1 MSRRLLMGNEAFGL
15 GAVKAGANV
24 VCGYP
29 GTPSTEVLETVAK
42 VNPGQQIHV
51 EWSTNEKAALELAAG
66 ASYCGARCLVTMKQV
81 GLNVASDP
89 LMSLCYVGVKGGV
102 VLLVADDPGPISSQ
116 TEQDTRR
123 FGSFSKVPVLDPTS
137 PVEAYSIMGYAFELS
152 ERHATPVI
160 VRSST
165 RVSHGSAVVDVEE
178 GYEPHSIEG
187 FERDPKWVIFPKRSY
202 LGHLQINERLPRIAD
217 EYHESGLN
225 TLEIVGI
232 ASEGQGDAS
241 SAEAEAETETIGIA
255 CGGSSYAYVREV
267 LERSLEFGLDAPGI
281 AYKVLKVATP
291 FPFPKKSA
299 AEFLAGIEHVICIEE
314 LDHVIEDEL
323 IRLCGERHLGALIS
337 GKLDGRAKAAGENS
351 VDSVAADLRGY
362 MHSLGLLEDHVAG
375 CGQGE
380 DGAHPGGKAE
390 RPADAQLASML
401 PPRPPVLCA
410 GCPHRGAFYAV
421 KKATEG
427 KLAHFSGD
435 IGCYT
440 LGNAMPL
447 DMVDNC
453 LCMGAGINMAQG
465 MGVAEPDS
473 LNFAFVGDSTFFAS
487 GMTGV
492 VNSIYNGN
500 PIKLMVL
507 DNSTTAMTGHQPHPG
522 TGIRMSERST
532 GRETSPISIRAVLEA
547 IGVNPICECHAN
559 DLDET
564 TAAVK
569 DAIEAPGTAAV
580 IFKDP
585 CAAVVRTGKHATV
598 NQEKCTACKK
608 CIRKLGCPAIVLQ
621 GGVVHIDESLC
632 NACGLCT
639 FVCSAD
645 AIETG
650 EN

>member
-15 GAVKAGANV
+15 GAVRSGVNV

-42 VNPGQQIHV
+42 HNPDQQIHV

-66 ASYCGARCLVTMKQV
+66 ASYCGDRCLITMKQV

-123 FGSFSKVPVLDPTS
+123 FGSFSKVPVLDPVS
-137 PVEAYSIMGYAFELS
+137 PAEAYSMMAYAFELS
-152 ERHATPVI
+152 EKYATPVI

-178 GYEPHSIEG
+178 GYVPHVADG

-202 LGHLQINERLPRIAD
+202 SGHLEINDRLPRIASD
-217 EYHESGLN
+217 YHESRLN
-225 TLEIVGI
+225 TIEVVG
-232 ASEGQGDAS
+232 D
-241 SAEAEAETETIGIA
+241 EAAPTTIGIA
-255 CGGSSYAYVREV
+255 CGGSSYTYAREA
-267 LERSLEFGLDAPGI
+267 LERRGEFGLDVPGV

-291 FPFPKKSA
+291 YPFPKTSGMKLF
-299 AEFLAGIEHVICIEE
+299 EGVGNVLCIEE
-314 LDHVIEDEL
+314 LDHVIEDAL
-323 IRLCGERHLGALIS
+323 TMLCGESGAGVCIS
-337 GKLDGRAKAAGENS
+337 GKLDGCAKAAGENS
-351 VDSVAADLRGY
+351 VDSVASDIRAYLA
-362 MHSLGLLEDHVAG
+362 HLGLVDGEGDCAKAG
-375 CGQGE
+375 TL
-380 DGAHPGGKAE
+380 KA
-390 RPADAQLASML
+390 DDMQLAATL

-421 KKATEG
+421 KKATKG
-427 KLAHFSGD
+427 MKAYYSGD

-465 MGVAEPDS
+465 MGIAEPDAM
-473 LNFAFVGDSTFFAS
+473 NFAFVGDSTFFAS

-522 TGIRMSERST
+522 TGVRMSERAT
-532 GRETSPISIRAVLEA
+532 GRETSPISIRAMLEA
-547 IGVNPICECHAN
+547 MGVDPICECHAN
-559 DLDET
+559 NLDET
-564 TAAVK
+564 TEAVK
-569 DAIEAPGTAAV
+569 TAIEAPGTAAV

-585 CAAVVRTGKHATV
+585 CAALVRTGRHAVV
-598 NQEKCTACKK
+598 NQDKCTTCKK
-608 CIRKLGCPAIVLQ
+608 CIRQLGCPAIVLKD
-621 GGVVHIDESLC
+621 GAVHIDESLC

-639 FVCSAD
+639 FVCSSD
-645 AIETG
+645 AIEMG